1 MWTAVIQRNC
11 CILKIQKFSFHQ
23 KKYKIMARQIVV
35 LFLVFFAVLGLASAA
50 VDRHAAS
57 APAEEPLDNGTDS
70 NVIGTTGGAYNI
82 DEAAPVGGPV
92 PAGAFPNASPAESP
106 KSGATT
112 AEVTSVVGVVA
123 AAVTGSF
130 FF

>member
-1 MWTAVIQRNC
+1 
-11 CILKIQKFSFHQ
+11 
-23 KKYKIMARQIVV
+23 MARQIVV
-35 LFLVFFAVLGLASAA
+35 LFLVFFVVFGLASAA
-50 VDRHAAS
+50 VDPHAAS
-57 APAEEPLDNGTDS
+57 APAEGPLDSGTDS
-70 NVIGTTGGAYNI
+70 NVIGTTDGAYNS

-92 PAGAFPNASPAESP
+92 PAGVFSNASPAESP

-112 AEVTSVVGVVA
+112 AEVTNIVGVVA